1 MSHFILGSTDP
12 QRNLSRALAFA
23 CALLLAAFAIQEAH
37 ARSLGGARG
46 GGFSRSG
53 PAAGGGFSSRNV
65 GQRNYSSRAAVRQES
80 RSQRQESYSGTDPRS
95 QQERYEQRQERQEQR
110 QDYRN
115 AVREDMQDIN
125 YYDDDWDDYYGYPVI
140 FTGVYTVDSLISADY
155 YKQLPCTPKTV
166 SVDGLDYRQCGDEW
180 FLPVYSSGQ
189 LVYRVVTAPASLTSP
204 AAKDLP
210 KL

>member
-1 MSHFILGSTDP
+1 V
-12 QRNLSRALAFA
+12 AFT
-23 CALLLAAFAIQEAH
+23 IHEAH
-37 ARSLGGARG
+37 ARSLGGGRG

-53 PAAGGGFSSRNV
+53 PAAGGGFSSRSV
-65 GQRNYSSRAAVRQES
+65 GQGNYSSRAAIRQEN
-80 RSQRQESYSGTDPRS
+80 RSERRESYSAKDPRS
-95 QQERYEQRQERQEQR
+95 QQDRYERRQERQEQR

-115 AVREDMQDIN
+115 EVREDMQNIN

-140 FTGVYTVDSLISADY
+140 FSGYYTVDSLISSDY